1 MLSIINP
8 STGEEFKKIEIETK
22 EVAFEKLKLAQKAFV
37 KAGFSK
43 DARVQVLEKFMS
55 LMEKHKEDIIQNAIA
70 EGGKPFSDTVVE
82 FNRAVE
88 GVKMTLHEL
97 LYWKGEE
104 VTMGLSASSSG
115 KKAWIQK
122 ASIGVVFA
130 ISAFNHP
137 INLIVHQVIPALA
150 VGCPVVIKPALKT
163 PLSCLKLVELL
174 HEAGC
179 PKDYVQALICAD
191 EVTAELAADERV
203 AFLSFIGSSKVGWEL
218 KRNAPKEARV
228 VLEHGGVAP
237 MVVDQG
243 AWTDEVMQKVLKS
256 AYYHA
261 GQVCVSLQKLYVHQ
275 NDFES
280 VVQKLKAAIKT
291 LKVGDAA
298 RKETEVGP
306 IITSD
311 AKDRILSV
319 LESAKNEGVEV
330 VGGEALDGQFI
341 APTIVINPPK
351 DHALSSDEIFG
362 PVLCIYPY
370 DQVDAVIEECNALP
384 FAFQSSFISNDNK
397 AIQNF
402 IAKMEAS
409 TVLINEHPAFRA
421 DWMPFGGYKSSGFGL
436 GGMKKTM
443 EDCTREKLVIEAL

>member
-1 MLSIINP
+1 
-8 STGEEFKKIEIETK
+8 
-22 EVAFEKLKLAQKAFV
+22 
-37 KAGFSK
+37 
-43 DARVQVLEKFMS
+43 
-55 LMEKHKEDIIQNAIA
+55 
-70 EGGKPFSDTVVE
+70 
-82 FNRAVE
+82 
-88 GVKMTLHEL
+88 
-97 LYWKGEE
+97 
-104 VTMGLSASSSG
+104 
-115 KKAWIQK
+115 
-122 ASIGVVFA
+122 
-130 ISAFNHP
+130 
-137 INLIVHQVIPALA
+137 
-150 VGCPVVIKPALKT
+150 
-163 PLSCLKLVELL
+163 
-174 HEAGC
+174 
-179 PKDYVQALICAD
+179 
-191 EVTAELAADERV
+191 
-203 AFLSFIGSSKVGWEL
+203 
-218 KRNAPKEARV
+218 
-228 VLEHGGVAP
+228 
-237 MVVDQG
+237 
-243 AWTDEVMQKVLKS
+243 MQKVLKS